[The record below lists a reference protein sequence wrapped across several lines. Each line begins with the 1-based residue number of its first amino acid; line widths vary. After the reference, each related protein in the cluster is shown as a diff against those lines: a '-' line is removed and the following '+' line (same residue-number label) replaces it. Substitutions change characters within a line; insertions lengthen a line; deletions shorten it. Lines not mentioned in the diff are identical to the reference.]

1 MPRIQRRATSRDR
14 SHAHEERSHT
24 GATSLAGDASK
35 AQAEALH
42 DQQHLPRI
50 VDDPAS
56 ASQSTSPTSD
66 PSVFAT
72 GPITKIARVFGA
84 TVVAAAVGATAAVPI
99 VNARD
104 AAAETAIAPHS
115 LLGPDAPTLVGPAP
129 VTEYVATTAN
139 RAGNGAW
146 LLEPNGQVRVAGR
159 ARAVVGASTNP
170 VTNPAVDV
178 ATAQRG
184 IWVLASRGRITARGG
199 AVALSL
205 PPDASAD
212 ARYVALAAQPSGT
225 GAFVLRSDGRVYAL
239 GSAVRRGDAFG
250 GLAGEQP
257 VDIAA
262 SPSGRGYYVVTAH
275 GRVFAFGDARFVGDP
290 HGFVGPDVVGIIP
303 DDDGRGYWIA
313 FDTGAVVSYRAGAQ
327 REAFAP
333 ASGVAVVA
341 VTEHPTGTPWTL
353 QGTAVDHMHPFLV
366 CTRSHESSHTP
377 PAYDD
382 GYDAVSPSG
391 KYRGAYQFART
402 TWDNTARHAGR
413 LDLVGVDPAAA
424 SVIDQ
429 DTLALHLYRWQG
441 ADPWLGRCAG
451 L

>member
-1 MPRIQRRATSRDR
+1 MPRIRRSTTRRDR

-50 VDDPAS
+50 GADS
-56 ASQSTSPTSD
+56 ATSQPKSSTSD
-66 PSVFAT
+66 PSLFVT
-72 GPITKIARVFGA
+72 GPITKIARIFGA
-84 TVVAAAVGATAAVPI
+84 SVVVAVVGATAAAPI

-104 AAAETAIAPHS
+104 AAADTAVAPHS
-115 LLGPDAPTLVGPAP
+115 LLGPDAPTLIGPAP
-129 VTEYVATTAN
+129 ATDYVAVTAN

-146 LLEPNGQVRVAGR
+146 LLEPDGQVRPAGR
-159 ARAVVGASTNP
+159 ARTVVGASTNP

-184 IWVLASRGRITARGG
+184 IWVLAARGRITPRGG

-205 PPDASAD
+205 PPEASGAV
-212 ARYVALAAQPSGT
+212 RYVALGAQPTGT
-225 GAFVLRSDGRVYAL
+225 GAFALRSDGRVFAL
-239 GSAVRRGDAFG
+239 GSAVRRGDAAG
-250 GLAGEQP
+250 DLDGEQP
-257 VDIAA
+257 VDIA
-262 SPSGRGYYVVTAH
+262 STPSGSGYYIVTDH
-275 GRVFAFGDARFVGDP
+275 GRVFAYGDARFVGDP
-290 HGFVGPDVVGIIP
+290 HGFVGPDVVGIVP

-313 FDTGAVVSYRAGAQ
+313 FDTGAVISYRAGAQ
-327 REAFAP
+327 RSAFAP

-341 VTEHPTGTPWTL
+341 VTEHPGGAPWTL
-353 QGTAVDHMHPFLV
+353 QGAAVDHMHPFLV

-382 GYDAVSPSG
+382 GYDAVNPSG
-391 KYRGAYQFART
+391 KYRGAYQFARS
-402 TWDNTARHAGR
+402 TWDSTARHAGR
-413 LDLVGVDPAAA
+413 PDLVGVDPAAA
-424 SVIDQ
+424 VVIDQ